1 MGKVSN
7 SLAGTGKN
15 SGKKGKKAQNTA
27 ICELFHKL
35 LQKMLGSSPG
45 FPVFAFPQNH
55 ALSRRPSFPSQLEGR
70 IPQKT
75 ECPPQGAS
83 LRKNVVRHPVKWPV

>member
-55 ALSRRPSFPSQLEGR
+55 ALSPATILPFAIGGQDSAKNGVPPTGR
-70 IPQKT
+70 V
-75 ECPPQGAS
+75 A
-83 LRKNVVRHPVKWPV
+83 